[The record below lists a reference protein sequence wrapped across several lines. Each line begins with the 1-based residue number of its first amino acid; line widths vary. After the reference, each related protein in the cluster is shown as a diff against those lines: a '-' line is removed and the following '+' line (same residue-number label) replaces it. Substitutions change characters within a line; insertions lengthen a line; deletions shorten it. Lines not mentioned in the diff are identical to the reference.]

1 MKNKIQTIS
10 VNRKARYNYQ
20 ISDTY
25 EAGIV
30 LTGHEIKAIRKGQ
43 VSLAESFVRPE
54 KGELWLY
61 NTHIASYESGSMAN
75 NFNGP
80 PNPTRKRK
88 LLMHKRDILKLNSKV
103 MEKGLTIMALK
114 IYIKGHK
121 AKAEIGLAKGKKS
134 YDKRRSIM
142 ERDLKRETRNWEKRR
157 R

>member
-1 MKNKIQTIS
+1 
-10 VNRKARYNYQ
+10 
-20 ISDTY
+20 
-25 EAGIV
+25 
-30 LTGHEIKAIRKGQ
+30 
-43 VSLAESFVRPE
+43 
-54 KGELWLY
+54 
-61 NTHIASYESGSMAN
+61 
-75 NFNGP
+75 
-80 PNPTRKRK
+80 
-88 LLMHKRDILKLNSKV
+88 MHKRDILKLNSKV